1 MRLTYIPSDGFL
13 CIDGVGVHEV
23 PVPDCGCP
31 DELNAI
37 QLYEDGEIEVEWID
51 PEKGRCLGNARG
63 CSGLPGGEGFLSVLV
78 SLHAET
84 LAAQEQQRKAEEE
97 ETRIH
102 EEEPLE
108 DAGE

>member
-13 CIDGVGVHEV
+13 KIDGVECFGV
-23 PVPDCGCP
+23 PTPDCGCP

-37 QLYEDGEIEVEWID
+37 QLYEDGELEVEWID

-63 CSGLPGGEGFLSVLV
+63 CSGLPEGNAFIDTLV